1 MNVTILDLPQR
12 HRAAQPSFKA
22 ELIGSERLASDWP
35 SIADDRAISM
45 YVFQSREFLKVWMN
59 TIGSARRIECYFV
72 AVRDNDA
79 QPVLYLPL
87 AIETRFNIRFLRFM
101 DCGVADYNAPAV
113 CARRKLTHREFD
125 AIWIEIL
132 SLLPSFDVVD
142 LKKIAT
148 DIAGV
153 FNPMTYLDC
162 SQHLESGH
170 LLQFVRTAQADG
182 GGTNAM
188 GSSRKL
194 GRELRKLGETGHV
207 EFIVNPAGRMAEE
220 FLERLFELK
229 RRKYRQTNTADFL
242 GAPGV
247 ADFYRQIANSQQLAK
262 IGHLSGLLIDDTVVS
277 AHLGFIGR
285 GRFYYIL
292 PAYDAAYAR
301 YRPGHLLLNYLVD
314 QTTQQGFETF
324 DLGVGDEAYK
334 ISWAT
339 ERITLYD
346 HQRAITM
353 AGLFYLQMRRVR
365 RFVKSGG
372 FRTWFRTASLTGLR
386 SSRRHTRN

>member
-1 MNVTILDLPQR
+1 MNVTVLDLPQR
-12 HRAAQPSFKA
+12 HRAAQPSFKV

-35 SIADDRAISM
+35 SIADDRDVAM
-45 YVFQSREFLKVWMN
+45 YVYQSREFLNVWMN
-59 TIGSARRIECYFV
+59 TIGSASRVECYFV
-72 AVRDNDA
+72 MVRDNDA

-101 DCGVADYNAPAV
+101 DCGVADYNAPVV
-113 CARRKLTHREFD
+113 CARRKLTRQEFD
-125 AIWIEIL
+125 AIWTEIL
-132 SLLPSFDVVD
+132 ALLPSFDVVD
-142 LKKIAT
+142 LKKIAC

-170 LLQFVRTAQADG
+170 LLQCVQSAQAG
-182 GGTNAM
+182 GGTYPP
-188 GSSRKL
+188 GLRRKL

-207 EFIVNPAGRMAEE
+207 EFIVNPAGAMAEG
-220 FLERLFELK
+220 FIERLFALK

-242 GAPGV
+242 SAPGV
-247 ADFYRQIANSQQLAK
+247 ADFYRQIANSQQFAK
-262 IGHLSGLLIDDTVVS
+262 IGHLSALLIDDTVVS

-285 GRFYYIL
+285 GRFYYIF

-301 YRPGHLLLNYLVD
+301 YRPGHLLLNYLVE
-314 QTTQQGFETF
+314 QTTEQGLETF

-346 HQRAITM
+346 HERAITT
-353 AGLFYLQMRRVR
+353 AGQLYLQMRRVR

-372 FRTWFRTASLTGLR
+372 VRTWFRPASWR
-386 SSRRHTRN
+386 AC

>member
-1 MNVTILDLPQR
+1 MNVTVLDLPRR
-12 HRAAQPSFKA
+12 HRAAQPSFKV
-22 ELIGSERLASDWP
+22 ELIGGERLASDWP
-35 SIADDRAISM
+35 SIADDRDAKM
-45 YVFQSREFLKVWMN
+45 YVYQSREFLNVWMN
-59 TIGSARRIECYFV
+59 TIGSAGRVECYFV
-72 AVRDNDA
+72 MVRDNDA

-101 DCGVADYNAPAV
+101 DCGVADYTAPV
-113 CARRKLTHREFD
+113 VSARRKLTRQEFD
-125 AIWIEIL
+125 AIWAEIL
-132 SLLPSFDVVD
+132 ALLPSFDVVD
-142 LKKIAT
+142 LKKIAG

-170 LLQFVRTAQADG
+170 LLQCIRSAQASS
-182 GGTNAM
+182 GGTNSP
-188 GSSRKL
+188 GSRRKL
-194 GRELRKLGETGHV
+194 GRELRKLGETGRV
-207 EFIVNPAGRMAEE
+207 DFIVNPAGGMAEE
-220 FLERLFELK
+220 FIERLFELK

-262 IGHLSGLLIDDTVVS
+262 ISHLSALLIDDTVVS

-301 YRPGHLLLNYLVD
+301 YRPGHLLLNYLID
-314 QTTQQGFETF
+314 QATQQGFETF

-339 ERITLYD
+339 ERMTLYD
-346 HQRAITM
+346 HERAITT
-353 AGLFYLQMRRVR
+353 AGQLYLQMRRVR

-372 FRTWFRTASLTGLR
+372 VRTWFRAGELTA
-386 SSRRHTRN
+386 

>member
-1 MNVTILDLPQR
+1 MNVTVLDLPQR
-12 HRAAQPSFKA
+12 HRAAQPSFKV

-35 SIADDRAISM
+35 SIADDRDVKM
-45 YVFQSREFLKVWMN
+45 YVYQSREFLNVWMN
-59 TIGSARRIECYFV
+59 TIGSAGRIEYYFV
-72 AVRDNDA
+72 VVRDDDA

-101 DCGVADYNAPAV
+101 DCGVADYNAPVV
-113 CARRKLTHREFD
+113 CARRKLTCQEFD
-125 AIWIEIL
+125 AIWAEIL
-132 SLLPSFDVVD
+132 AMLPSFDVVD
-142 LKKIAT
+142 LKKIAS

-162 SQHLESGH
+162 SQHRESGH
-170 LLQFVRTAQADG
+170 LLQFVRSAQADG
-182 GGTNAM
+182 CSRPSPDLKRRL
-188 GSSRKL
+188 GSK
-194 GRELRKLGETGHV
+194 LRKLNEVGDV
-207 EFIVNPAGRMAEE
+207 ELIVNPAGGMAEE
-220 FLERLFELK
+220 FIERLFELK
-229 RRKYRQTNTADFL
+229 RQKYRQTNTTDFL
-242 GAPGV
+242 SAPGV
-247 ADFYRQIANSQQLAK
+247 ADFYRQIANSQQFAK
-262 IGHLSGLLIDDTVVS
+262 IGHLSALLIDDTVVS

-285 GRFYYIL
+285 GRFYYIF

-324 DLGVGDEAYK
+324 DLGIGDEAYK

-346 HQRAITM
+346 HERATTT
-353 AGLFYLQMRRVR
+353 AGQLYLQMRRVR

-372 FRTWFRTASLTGLR
+372 VRTWFRPAS
-386 SSRRHTRN
+386 